1 MSGEGSGLMTTWG
14 NGHVRTDGGSG
25 GARGGIRRGAAA
37 VAEGSGGGAG
47 GSSGGGIGGGSD
59 GRRPRRGACQRV
71 QRVWMGWCSGG
82 GGVHS
87 ANQRSGVVGIGDV
100 CGAVG
105 AGTPRH
111 PLPLWRRTRHSTH
124 RGRCSGRGGAA
135 APRRVAATGPAP
147 SRIRDAVAPAH
158 HHRPGWSTPAQRVVV
173 AASLPRDSRARKL
186 QLDRLRTPHW
196 VPDVSLRA
204 NSPVA
209 IFPSLV
215 YPLSA
220 LSSTR
225 PRLSHRTPL
234 TCGQTPPRLPWITTR
249 PTPLGPRPSAPR

>member
-1 MSGEGSGLMTTWG
+1 MSAPT
-14 NGHVRTDGGSG
+14 
-25 GARGGIRRGAAA
+25 AAAA
-37 VAEGSGGGAG
+37 VHVVGYGGGRRRWRKGVVVVPAVPAAAALG
-47 GSSGGGIGGGSD
+47 AEATGDARGVGRARGCSECGWD
-59 GRRPRRGACQRV
+59 GV
-71 QRVWMGWCSGG
+71 QGG
-82 GGVHS
+82 GGYIVRTNVLGWWGS
-87 ANQRSGVVGIGDV
+87 VTCVAQWERAPPATPSRY
-100 CGAVG
+100 GAVL
-105 AGTPRH
+105 GT
-111 PLPLWRRTRHSTH
+111 
-124 RGRCSGRGGAA
+124 
-135 APRRVAATGPAP
+135 APWRVAATGPAP

-173 AASLPRDSRARKL
+173 AASLPRDSRSRKL

-225 PRLSHRTPL
+225 P
-234 TCGQTPPRLPWITTR
+234 
-249 PTPLGPRPSAPR
+249 TPLGPRPSAPR

>member
-1 MSGEGSGLMTTWG
+1 MSAPT
-14 NGHVRTDGGSG
+14 
-25 GARGGIRRGAAA
+25 AAAA
-37 VAEGSGGGAG
+37 VHVVGYGGG
-47 GSSGGGIGGGSD
+47 
-59 GRRPRRGACQRV
+59 RRRWRRGVVVVPAVPAAAALGAEATGDARGVGRARGCSECGWDGV
-71 QRVWMGWCSGG
+71 QGG

-111 PLPLWRRTRHSTH
+111 SLPLWRRTRHSTH